1 MRNNPNKTPTVM
13 KYIDNDYVIQNS
25 PQKLMGGWSLSEDE
39 MSGVLEWNHESGD
52 VTVMA
57 TPNWDEDGWVPV
69 GMWMDDEYDPIA
81 NSIKLEGTLEEQL
94 EEYLQNMLNILLP
107 ISNAILFR
115 SKAMFFNP

>member
-1 MRNNPNKTPTVM
+1 M

-25 PQKLMGGWSLSEDE
+25 PPLLMGDWSLSEDE

-69 GMWMDDEYDPIA
+69 GMWMGDEYDPIA
-81 NSIKLEGTLEEQL
+81 NSIKLEGTLDEQL
-94 EEYLQNMLNILLP
+94 DGYLQSMLNILSE
-107 ISNAILFR
+107 ISNAMLSR
-115 SKAMFFNP
+115 SKAMLFNEAFN